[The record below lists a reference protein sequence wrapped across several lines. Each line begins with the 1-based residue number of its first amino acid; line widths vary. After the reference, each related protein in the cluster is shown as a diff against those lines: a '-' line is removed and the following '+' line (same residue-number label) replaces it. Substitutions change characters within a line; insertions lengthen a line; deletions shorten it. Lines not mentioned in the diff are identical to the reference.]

1 MRRTR
6 LVTLAGDAR
15 REPEVAA
22 AISAEPTLELVLRC
36 VDRVEALAAIRGGSL
51 DLVLAVGPTPWFD
64 FQCVEEARRSGVRA
78 AGIAGDPVEVEM
90 LEVAGFEVVASGMQM
105 SALVQALEDA
115 SSPGPPA
122 APRADR
128 NGRLVAVW
136 GAKGAPGR
144 TSIAIELAAILAETE
159 PDTSLV
165 DADLHGGDVA
175 QLLGIVEELPG
186 IVPIARRGAR
196 GELRHPGWTEE
207 LRRVGRSGPVVIPGL
222 LRADLWQEVSAFG
235 WEAIL
240 ESCRASFRF
249 TVVDAGFCLESDLA
263 GVAVGAERHAV
274 ARATIRGSDRV
285 VAIVRADPV
294 GIKSFLWSLS
304 DGRELELEDKLV
316 VVLNRVRPGEAREL
330 RDLLR
335 RHLARPPVAFVPER
349 PELFTRAVWAGE
361 PVAGLEP
368 GSDVCEQIRVLA
380 TALGA
385 TMPPRGFLARL
396 AGRGAHV

>member
-1 MRRTR
+1 MRRMR

-64 FQCVEEARRSGVRA
+64 FQCVEEARRRGLRA

-90 LEVAGFEVVASGMQM
+90 LEVTGFEVVPPGTQV
-105 SALVQALEDA
+105 SALLQALEEE
-115 SSPGPPA
+115 SSPGPPSV
-122 APRADR
+122 PRGDR

-144 TSIAIELAAILAETE
+144 TSMAIELAAILAEAE
-159 PDTSLV
+159 PDTALV

-175 QLLGIVEELPG
+175 QLLGIVGELPG
-186 IVPIARRGAR
+186 IVPFARRGAR
-196 GELRHPGWTEE
+196 GELLDPGWTDE
-207 LRRVGRSGPVVIPGL
+207 LRRAGRSGPVVVPGL

-235 WEAIL
+235 WEALL
-240 ESCRASFRF
+240 ESCRTSFRF
-249 TVVDAGFCLESDLA
+249 TVVDAGFCLECDLA
-263 GVAVGAERHAV
+263 GAAVGAERHAV
-274 ARATIRGSDRV
+274 ARATIRAADRV

-294 GIKSFLWSLS
+294 GIKNFLWSLS
-304 DGRELELEDKLV
+304 DGRELELEEKLV
-316 VVLNRVRPGEAREL
+316 VVLNRVRPGEAREV
-330 RDLLR
+330 RELLR
-335 RHLARPPVAFVPER
+335 RHLARPPVALVPER
-349 PELFTRAVWAGE
+349 PDLFTRAVWAGE

-380 TALGA
+380 AALGA
-385 TMPPRGFLARL
+385 AMPPRGFLARL
-396 AGRGAHV
+396 AGRSGHV